1 MNEKQYKQVQY
12 INPNDNRSFDEKFKT
27 LPFVREE
34 DLEEWKNWWEG
45 SMNLR
50 NEANANNQY
59 FKTNKR

>member
-1 MNEKQYKQVQY
+1 MNEKQYKQVQF
-12 INPNDNRSFDEKFKT
+12 ISANDNRSFDEKFKT

-45 SMNLR
+45 LMGIS